1 MHNPEMANDFHR
13 HTSLLET
20 FAVQLAFA
28 AAGFASSFFRAT
40 ERQAGGSN
48 EVPGRDQR
56 NARSLHPRQRS
67 DQDHDHDHSEE
78 KKVVDKKDV
87 QKPKTTKFKE
97 TKEKKVSKK

>member
-56 NARSLHPRQRS
+56 NARSLH
-67 DQDHDHDHSEE
+67 HDKGATKTMTMTMTMTTREPFICG
-78 KKVVDKKDV
+78 
-87 QKPKTTKFKE
+87 QPYKPLLL
-97 TKEKKVSKK
+97 